1 MKKILDFIKP
11 EIYICIPLLAV
22 FINQVQAEEHQPKVF
37 PDISTKSHQHKQI
50 KTIEETADTNYH
62 LHQNHPPIV
71 PERIEENESMFAQR
85 ASDLLPLKKTD
96 IKDLEKDL
104 ETTQPLE
111 PQLDNSTS
119 GNNIYKSPPQA
130 VPKDKVPAILTT
142 FSLNDLTVNHFTKA
156 AVDTQFVF
164 GTERTDNLYINAL
177 YQIDSKVIQSL
188 SQDNIFTSDFQGE
201 YVQLRTINQNRQVS
215 IIQSQPQTLRGFE
228 LQQTFIGPCYL
239 VNNDASVSGEQC
251 NLLPPLVVDRNS
263 IEPRF
268 FVPTRIEQLGKIGDV
283 ISPETLALIKLPGW
297 QNQGFNGEFTG
308 IDLYLPNIGAT
319 PGNRQSNKTAI
330 SRQESLDNTY
340 SLGYYQVRQI
350 VKTNAQKAVLG
361 RTIKGVNVIVDDEN
375 FGLNSALGALGAS
388 LPDFKPSLEGTA
400 ENANTNINRNL
411 FNAANNIRVPGNSFV
426 IYQGGVGEALHNQ
439 RTANNGNGVK
449 RTSNIPAGKF
459 NSVWLGISPV
469 IERSF
474 SQTSR
479 YVPTGEERRVLRVGG
494 EGGINSDVN
503 FAVAT
508 NDNGIAN
515 SINSAD
521 LNNFY
526 IQAYM
531 SLLERDVNFET
542 INTLSEKT
550 NYYPHL
556 SLTGNITN
564 YNSVLRYYTGAIFS
578 EDLKVY
584 VGGDYTINWDN
595 WLLNLG
601 AIAYHNGDKDYYSK
615 VEGSLSKQLRL
626 GSSTNLGLFTGFRY
640 AWDRDK
646 DNFLDNPVDNFVSV
660 GANLNFNNLSLQV
673 SQLLDLLPD
682 SAGNKIQ
689 ASLTAALGKNAS
701 VTAYFSPQRS
711 IDSYGISSRYSW
723 GDTANSSS
731 IIFNWGR
738 NIYDFGNDAF
748 GESLQTT
755 NDTFSVIFQSFFK

>member
-1 MKKILDFIKP
+1 M
-11 EIYICIPLLAV
+11 AV
-22 FINQVQAEEHQPKVF
+22 FINSVHAEENQKQLF
-37 PDISTKSHQHKQI
+37 PDISDESYQREKI
-50 KTIEETADTNYH
+50 KTMEDTTDADYKI
-62 LHQNHPPIV
+62 HQNHSLLV
-71 PERIEENESMFAQR
+71 PERIEENDFMFSQQPL
-85 ASDLLPLKKTD
+85 DLLPLKKTD
-96 IKDLEKDL
+96 IKDINKDL
-104 ETTQPLE
+104 ETNQPLA
-111 PQLDNSTS
+111 PKLDNSNS
-119 GNNIYKSPPQA
+119 GDNIYKSPPQA

-142 FSLNDLTVNHFTKA
+142 FSLNDLTVNHLTKA
-156 AVDTQFVF
+156 VVDTQFVF

-177 YQIDSKVIQSL
+177 YQIESKVIQSL

-201 YVQLRTINQNRQVS
+201 YLQLRTINQNRQIS

-251 NLLPPLVVDRNS
+251 NLLPPFVVDRKS

-268 FVPTRIEQLGKIGDV
+268 FVPNRIEQLGNIGDV

-319 PGNRQSNKTAI
+319 PGNSQSNQTAI
-330 SRQESLDNTY
+330 SRRESLDNTY
-340 SLGYYQVRQI
+340 SLGHYQVRQI

-375 FGLNSALGALGAS
+375 LGLNSALGALGAM
-388 LPDFKPSLEGTA
+388 LPDIKPNLKGTA
-400 ENANTNINRNL
+400 ANANTNINRNL

-426 IYQGGVGEALHNQ
+426 IYQGGVGEAVHNQ
-439 RTANNGNGVK
+439 INVNNGNGVK

-469 IERSF
+469 TKRSF

-508 NDNGIAN
+508 NENGISN
-515 SINSAD
+515 SINSAN

-531 SLLERDVNFET
+531 SLLQRDVNFET
-542 INTLSEKT
+542 VNILNKKT

-578 EDLKVY
+578 ENVKLY

-601 AIAYHNGDKDYYSK
+601 AIAYNSGDKDYYSK
-615 VEGSLSKQLRL
+615 VEGSLSKQFRF
-626 GSSTNLGLFTGFRY
+626 SPNTNLGLFTGFRY
-640 AWDRDK
+640 AWDRDQ

-660 GANLNFNNLSLQV
+660 GANLNFNIFSLQI

-682 SAGNKIQ
+682 STGNKIQ
-689 ASLTAALGKNAS
+689 ASLTASLGKNAS
-701 VTAYFSPQRS
+701 FTAYFSPQRS

-723 GDTANSSS
+723 GDSANRSS
-731 IIFNWGR
+731 ISFNWGR
-738 NIYDFGNDAF
+738 NIYDFGDDAF
-748 GESLQTT
+748 GENLQTK
-755 NDTFSVIFQSFFK
+755 NDTFSVIFQAFFK